1 MKFEYYIAARD
12 HCFGA
17 EPEDIIWNMPFYYFS
32 EALRVARSYENCF
45 PTIYFVVNKKY
56 IFYVD
61 KSKVNENPYRL
72 FTIKEIEKD
81 VRQEIS
87 IDFKKFLES
96 PERFLKYA
104 LLVEN
109 S

>member
-32 EALRVARSYENCF
+32 EALREARSYENCF
-45 PTIYFVVNKKY
+45 PTIYFVVDKKY

-61 KSKVNENPYRL
+61 KSKVDENPYRL

-104 LLVEN
+104 LLVK
-109 S
+109 